1 MGGRDRDY
9 RTEGRS
15 SRMDRESDAD
25 RGDRDSDRRHH
36 YRDRWSDLD
45 DDRGR
50 RRVKICVSMRTVT
63 SIAATGNHGKWQKM
77 TIFSQVRRAP
87 RGLTWFGLGGRLR
100 RVFGKARPRAERH
113 QAAVFLCF
121 NHPRQCG
128 EEALRILV
136 TGGPLVRGG

>member
-1 MGGRDRDY
+1 
-9 RTEGRS
+9 
-15 SRMDRESDAD
+15 
-25 RGDRDSDRRHH
+25 
-36 YRDRWSDLD
+36 
-45 DDRGR
+45 
-50 RRVKICVSMRTVT
+50 MRTVT

-77 TIFSQVRRAP
+77 TIFSQVRAGSSRVNLVRS
-87 RGLTWFGLGGRLR
+87 RGSAQ
-100 RVFGKARPRAERH
+100 ARIRQSCCAERH